1 MDNLASLKEK
11 RKLFEEMLE
20 ENRKAY
26 VEQWANDAAERLR
39 CRDGDLMTP
48 HTCSAAYIYHPAGAD
63 LDEIEP
69 FTNELTEVV
78 DKMKEDMLNEKRVLE
93 GTDVPE
99 YKENE
104 LSLPKPTEEEWKNDS
119 LNGCLTTDPTR
130 NSTVESNSLSSFVRL
145 LNLPRVTVDSS
156 ERYEAQSTDSCSG
169 KLDDSGSEIDVMNE
183 CSECTVPMIS
193 ELMLGM
199 PNEEK

>member
-1 MDNLASLKEK
+1 MSDRLTELKSLYKQMATSKPDDTYRAEIAKE
-11 RKLFEEMLE
+11 
-20 ENRKAY
+20 
-26 VEQWANDAAERLR
+26 VVERLMR
-39 CRDGDLMTP
+39 REEDLMTP
-48 HTCSAAYIYHPAGAD
+48 HVCNAAYIYHPAGAD

-78 DKMKEDMLNEKRVLE
+78 DKMKEELLNEKRLLE

-104 LSLPKPTEEEWKNDS
+104 LSQSKPTEEEWKNDS
-119 LNGCLTTDPTR
+119 LNGCSTTDPTLS
-130 NSTVESNSLSSFVRL
+130 STVESNSLSSFVRL
-145 LNLPRVTVDSS
+145 LNLPRITVDLN

-169 KLDDSGSEIDVMNE
+169 KLDDSGSETDAMNE